1 MQIYKGYVQTKDK
14 APMTKYKGGKNL
26 LTLDDVKDLPE
37 YAGVLED
44 DVVLIDVDDGEQ
56 SEILMKIVEDKQLDC
71 IVRVTS
77 RGRHFLFKNTE
88 IGRCKQGKQLAC
100 GLTADIK
107 IGKNNGTQILKFN
120 GEERFIEWD
129 TEGRD
134 LQELPKWLI
143 PINSKVDFFNMEEG
157 DGRNST
163 LFSYILTLTSAGFSK
178 EEARECIEIINTYVL
193 RDPLSQDELEIILRD
208 DAFPMDTFFDGKK
221 LLHNNFAAFLKNNDN
236 IKRIYGQL
244 HVFRDG
250 VYVAGAREIQRS
262 MIQHIPT
269 LKDAQ
274 RNEVMKYLELICE
287 PTDPDQKAN
296 LIAFTNGL
304 YDIVTGELKE
314 FSPDVIITN
323 QIPWDY
329 DQSAYS
335 ELADKTLD
343 RIACGNRDIRLLL
356 EECIGYCFYRRNE
369 LSKSFMLT
377 GGGSNGKSVFL
388 DMVKGVLGES
398 NYSTL
403 DLNELDER
411 FSVAT
416 MAGKLANIGDDISDE
431 FLQGRAVANFKKLVS
446 GNQVK
451 AEIKN
456 DPNIFFMKP
465 TVKLL
470 FSANDIPVMKDRTGA
485 VLRRMIIVPFNAKFS
500 KDSPDYD
507 PYITWKLK
515 DEQVMKYLIRIGIEG
530 LKRVLENNGFT
541 ESKEVQD
548 ELAEFEL
555 RNNPILSFIKDT
567 PIESILNQPVKE
579 VFRIYKVYCVE
590 KGFMEM
596 TQPNFSRELNRRL
609 NVTVKRVRINGELT
623 GIYVRK

>member
-1 MQIYKGYVQTKDK
+1 MIYKGYIPTNNK
-14 APMTKYKGGKNL
+14 APLTKYKGGKNL
-26 LTLDDVKDLPE
+26 LTLDDVKDLSE
-37 YAGVLED
+37 YAGVLAD
-44 DVVLIDVDDGEQ
+44 DVILIDIDDKEQ
-56 SEILMKIVEDKQLDC
+56 ADILMQIIEDKQIDS
-71 IVRVTS
+71 IVRLTS
-77 RGRHFLFKNTE
+77 RGRHFLFRNTA
-88 IGRCKQGKQLAC
+88 IDKCGTGKKLAC
-100 GLTADIK
+100 GLVADIK
-107 IGKNNGTQILKFN
+107 IGKNNGTQILKFG

-129 TEGRD
+129 TEGR
-134 LQELPKWLI
+134 ELSEIPKWLF
-143 PINSKVDFFNMEEG
+143 PLNSSVDFFNMEEG

-178 EEARECIEIINTYVL
+178 EESRECIEIINKYVL
-193 RDPLSQDELEIILRD
+193 CEPLSEDELEVILRD
-208 DAFPMDTFFDGKK
+208 EAFPADTFFDGKK
-221 LLHNNFAAFLKNNDN
+221 FLHNNFAEFLKNNDC

-244 HVFRDG
+244 HVYRDG
-250 VYVAGAREIQRS
+250 VYVSGAREIQRA
-262 MIQHIPT
+262 MIKHIPT
-269 LKDAQ
+269 MKDTQ
-274 RNEVMKYLELICE
+274 RSEVLKYLDLICE
-287 PTDPDQKAN
+287 PTNPDNNAN
-296 LIAFTNGL
+296 LIAFRNGL
-304 YDIVTGELKE
+304 FDIVSGELRE
-314 FSPDVIITN
+314 YSPEVVITN
-323 QIPWDY
+323 KIPWEY
-329 DQSAYS
+329 DRDAYS

-343 RIACGNRDIRLLL
+343 KIACGNHDIRALL

-388 DMVKGVLGES
+388 DMVKNVLGEG
-398 NYSTL
+398 NYSAL

-431 FLQGRAVANFKKLVS
+431 FLQGRTVANFKKLVS

-485 VLRRMIIVPFNAKFS
+485 VLRRMIIIPFNAKFS
-500 KDSPDYD
+500 KNDPDYD

-530 LKRVLENNGFT
+530 LKRVLESNGFT
-541 ESKEVQD
+541 ESKEVTE
-548 ELAEFEL
+548 ELEEFEL

-567 PIESILNQPVKE
+567 PIESILNQPTKE
-579 VFRIYKVYCVE
+579 VFRMYKVYCVE
-590 KGFMEM
+590 KGFLEM

-609 NVTVKRVRINGELT
+609 DVTVKRVRINGELT

>member
-1 MQIYKGYVQTKDK
+1 
-14 APMTKYKGGKNL
+14 
-26 LTLDDVKDLPE
+26 
-37 YAGVLED
+37 
-44 DVVLIDVDDGEQ
+44 
-56 SEILMKIVEDKQLDC
+56 
-71 IVRVTS
+71 
-77 RGRHFLFKNTE
+77 
-88 IGRCKQGKQLAC
+88 
-100 GLTADIK
+100 
-107 IGKNNGTQILKFN
+107 
-120 GEERFIEWD
+120 
-129 TEGRD
+129 
-134 LQELPKWLI
+134 
-143 PINSKVDFFNMEEG
+143 
-157 DGRNST
+157 
-163 LFSYILTLTSAGFSK
+163 
-178 EEARECIEIINTYVL
+178 
-193 RDPLSQDELEIILRD
+193 
-208 DAFPMDTFFDGKK
+208 
-221 LLHNNFAAFLKNNDN
+221 
-236 IKRIYGQL
+236 
-244 HVFRDG
+244 
-250 VYVAGAREIQRS
+250 
-262 MIQHIPT
+262 
-269 LKDAQ
+269 
-274 RNEVMKYLELICE
+274 MKYLELICE

-296 LIAFTNGL
+296 LIAFRNGL

-335 ELADKTLD
+335 ELADKTLN
-343 RIACGNRDIRLLL
+343 RIACGNHDIRMLL

-431 FLQGRAVANFKKLVS
+431 FLQGRAVANFKKIVS

-485 VLRRMIIVPFNAKFS
+485 VLRRMIIIPFNAKFS

-609 NVTVKRVRINGELT
+609 NVMVKRVRINGELT

>member
-1 MQIYKGYVQTKDK
+1 
-14 APMTKYKGGKNL
+14 
-26 LTLDDVKDLPE
+26 
-37 YAGVLED
+37 
-44 DVVLIDVDDGEQ
+44 
-56 SEILMKIVEDKQLDC
+56 
-71 IVRVTS
+71 
-77 RGRHFLFKNTE
+77 
-88 IGRCKQGKQLAC
+88 
-100 GLTADIK
+100 
-107 IGKNNGTQILKFN
+107 
-120 GEERFIEWD
+120 
-129 TEGRD
+129 
-134 LQELPKWLI
+134 
-143 PINSKVDFFNMEEG
+143 
-157 DGRNST
+157 

-178 EEARECIEIINTYVL
+178 EESRECIEIINKYVL
-193 RDPLSQDELEIILRD
+193 REPLSEDELEVILRD
-208 DAFPMDTFFDGKK
+208 EAFPADTFFDGKK
-221 LLHNNFAAFLKNNDN
+221 FLHNNFAEFLKNNDC

-244 HVFRDG
+244 HVYRDG
-250 VYVAGAREIQRS
+250 GYVSGTREIQRA
-262 MIQHIPT
+262 MIKHIPT
-269 LKDAQ
+269 MKDTQ
-274 RNEVMKYLELICE
+274 RSEVLKYLDLICE
-287 PTDPDQKAN
+287 PTNPDNNAN
-296 LIAFTNGL
+296 LIAFGNGL
-304 YDIVTGELKE
+304 FDIVSGELRE
-314 FSPDVIITN
+314 YSPEVVITN
-323 QIPWDY
+323 KIPWEY
-329 DQSAYS
+329 DRDAYS

-343 RIACGNRDIRLLL
+343 KIACGNHDIRALL

-377 GGGSNGKSVFL
+377 GCGSNGKSVFL
-388 DMVKGVLGES
+388 DMVKNVLGEG
-398 NYSTL
+398 NYSAL

-485 VLRRMIIVPFNAKFS
+485 VLRRMIIIPFNAKFS
-500 KDSPDYD
+500 KNDSDYD

-530 LKRVLENNGFT
+530 LKRVLESNGFT
-541 ESKEVQD
+541 ESKEVTE
-548 ELAEFEL
+548 ELEEFEL

-567 PIESILNQPVKE
+567 PIEAILNQPTKE
-579 VFRIYKVYCVE
+579 VFRMYKVYCVE
-590 KGFMEM
+590 KGFLEM

-609 NVTVKRVRINGELT
+609 DVTVKRVRINGELT